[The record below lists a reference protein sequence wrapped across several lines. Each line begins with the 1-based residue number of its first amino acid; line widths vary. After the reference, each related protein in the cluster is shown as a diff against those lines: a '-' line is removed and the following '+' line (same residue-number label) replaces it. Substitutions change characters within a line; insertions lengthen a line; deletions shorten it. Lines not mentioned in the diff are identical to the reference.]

1 MKIWGVSVS
10 GLVELPNSCR
20 MQQRR
25 SRTVPRGVVSGWP
38 SASWRTKES
47 CRYFAHPA
55 EAVRPRNRVSGED
68 YGYSVPCRWIEQAML
83 NANAK
88 AKIDVFAAWA
98 FFSAQ
103 PFPLL
108 QRIATAIEE
117 D

>member
-1 MKIWGVSVS
+1 
-10 GLVELPNSCR
+10 
-20 MQQRR
+20 
-25 SRTVPRGVVSGWP
+25 
-38 SASWRTKES
+38 
-47 CRYFAHPA
+47 
-55 EAVRPRNRVSGED
+55 VSGED